1 MMLDIGSQL
10 DTIAK
15 LLAGAPPG
23 PKEKFLFQKYVYCKE
38 DYTSWVVSLLGDLGI
53 SYTQVDSLVNGLYEY
68 RCECTN
74 DQFNQLILKVELS
87 TNPVLATYKKIDS
100 FSDLIGI
107 NVFDMDSYS
116 AGCDSRIS
124 KSDTITADM
133 VKYWLNVQNG
143 QVVQRQLDL
152 AGSASIGTYSIDFT
166 GGNVTAGSVPV
177 NGSIRDNILYR
188 KQITGSAFDYSLTN
202 CTIEGWMIDYLKNQN
217 DISPDYTIVTGGA
230 TAVNAYDDDLTTYI
244 YSITR
249 ANNVWVT
256 AFEVSFP
263 VKNLSDFHTFL
274 KYKTHNSSYA
284 HYLKAEL
291 LVNGSWVEIFSIGT
305 SSITYVKYFN
315 HDFTGWNIVTGFRI
329 QVKHTWHPSA
339 SFCHLQLYDVSIFD

>member
-23 PKEKFLFQKYVYCKE
+23 PEEKFLFQKYVYCKE

-53 SYTQVDSLVNGLYEY
+53 AYTQVDSLVNGLYEY
-68 RCECTN
+68 RCEATN

-107 NVFDMDSYS
+107 NVFDMDSYA

-124 KSDTITADM
+124 KSDTITADAI
-133 VKYWLNVQNG
+133 KYWLNVQND
-143 QVVQRQLDL
+143 QVVQRQIDL

-166 GGNVTAGSVPV
+166 GGNVISGSVPV

-188 KQITGSAFDYSLTN
+188 KKISGSAFDYSLTN
-202 CTIEGWMIDYLKNQN
+202 CTIEGWMIDLLLNPN
-217 DISPDYTIVTGGA
+217 DISNNYTVVTGG
-230 TAVNAYDDDLTTYI
+230 VNAPLAYDDNMGTSAYYSKPGSGYGTVWEVSFSSRHISEIHLGISLKANSTSNYAYYKLDACIDGVWNYVFGHYNKSTTTYI
-244 YSITR
+244 FYPHHNTEFNESL
-249 ANNVWVT
+249 VT
-256 AFEVSFP
+256 GLRVQIRQLAGY
-263 VKNLSDFHTFL
+263 T
-274 KYKTHNSSYA
+274 A
-284 HYLKAEL
+284 
-291 LVNGSWVEIFSIGT
+291 
-305 SSITYVKYFN
+305 YVKIY
-315 HDFTGWNIVTGFRI
+315 DI
-329 QVKHTWHPSA
+329 SA
-339 SFCHLQLYDVSIFD
+339 QT